1 MTLLLLALGALAAIL
16 SAGLLYQAW
25 GSSRDR
31 RCLPPPGR
39 VFDLGP
45 RRLHFYERGNGSP
58 AVILE
63 AGIAGSSLGWAL
75 VQPEIATFTRVCS
88 YDRAGLGWSDGPSS
102 IPSISNAVS
111 DLHSLLAKAGVPPPY
126 VLVGHSFGGLL
137 ARAYAANVPH
147 EIAGLVLVD
156 PVSLAYWS
164 DCPARER
171 ARLRLGARFSR
182 RGASLARFGL
192 VRFALAAM
200 LGGGRVLP
208 KLIAR
213 ASAGKGRGTVE
224 RLIGE
229 VQKLPRDVW
238 PCIAAHWSNPKC
250 FRAMAAALEWL
261 PANAQEALG
270 MNVPA
275 QVPLVVLSAAG
286 STELEL
292 EERER
297 WVRES
302 QCGLHI
308 RLENSGHW
316 VQLEHPQAVVDAV
329 RDLVLK
335 LRGSLPDK

>member
-1 MTLLLLALGALAAIL
+1 LTLLLLVLGPLAAIL

-25 GSSRDR
+25 GSYRDR
-31 RCLPPPGR
+31 RRVPPPGR
-39 VFDLGP
+39 LIDVGKH
-45 RRLHFYERGNGSP
+45 RLHFFDQGNGSP

-75 VQPEIATFTRVCS
+75 VQPEIAKFTRVCS
-88 YDRAGLGWSDGPSS
+88 YDRAGLGWSDGARSV
-102 IPSISNAVS
+102 PSISDAVA
-111 DLHSLLAKAGVPPPY
+111 DLRSLLSRAGVPSPY

-137 ARAYAANVPH
+137 ARAYACRMPQ
-147 EIAGLVLVD
+147 EIAGLVLVE
-156 PVSLAYWS
+156 PVSPTYWS

-182 RGASLARFGL
+182 RGAWLARSGL

-200 LGGGRVLP
+200 LGGGRILP

-213 ASAGKGRGTVE
+213 VSAGKGRGTVE
-224 RLIGE
+224 RLVGE
-229 VQKLPRDVW
+229 VQNLPRDVW
-238 PCIAAHWSNPKC
+238 PCIASHWSNPKC
-250 FRAMAAALEWL
+250 FRAMAAALECL
-261 PANAQEALG
+261 PANAKEALG
-270 MNVPA
+270 MTVPA
-275 QVPLVVLSAAG
+275 QIPLVVLSATG

-302 QCGLHI
+302 KRGLHV

-316 VQLEHPQAVVDAV
+316 VQLEHPQIVVDAV
-329 RDLVLK
+329 RELVLGTS
-335 LRGSLPDK
+335 RQSLQ